1 MKTPQEQ
8 AEEID
13 VKIDLCGGKYTYIR
27 YKNGG
32 QKALRYGEEWRDLTG
47 DNLVY
52 WLAVEL
58 LQTRSTPLPELIAV
72 ARAAASDKKDEE
84 CTCGTDPERSCR
96 YCGYFIRL
104 DRALQALR
112 ATGKVEL

>member
-1 MKTPQEQ
+1 MNKTPQEQ
-8 AEEID
+8 AEAMAWKLAKAQHE
-13 VKIDLCGGKYTYIR
+13 
-27 YKNGG
+27 
-32 QKALRYGEEWRDLTG
+32 ALRLSESKMINTNGIDYLFW
-47 DNLVY
+47 DNCRAPLVKTLQSEIP
-52 WLAVEL
+52 LA
-58 LQTRSTPLPELIAV
+58 ELIAV

>member
-8 AEEID
+8 AEELTNKTAQEYYED
-13 VKIDLCGGKYTYIR
+13 RCELVNDAIR
-27 YKNGG
+27 
-32 QKALRYGEEWRDLTG
+32 QEI
-47 DNLVY
+47 
-52 WLAVEL
+52 
-58 LQTRSTPLPELIAV
+58 PLPELIAV
-72 ARAAASDKKDEE
+72 AQAAASDKKDEE

>member
-32 QKALRYGEEWRDLTG
+32 QECLRNGEEWRNLTG
-47 DNLVY
+47 DNLIY
-52 WLAVEL
+52 WLVVEL
-58 LQTRSTPLPELIAV
+58 LEARSAPLPELIAV
-72 ARAAASDKKDEE
+72 AQAAEVMRKIIAHYDNCE
-84 CTCGTDPERSCR
+84 CTFCGR
-96 YCGYFIRL
+96 
-104 DRALQALR
+104 LQALR

>member
-1 MKTPQEQ
+1 MNKTPQEQ
-8 AEEID
+8 AEAMAWKLARAQHE
-13 VKIDLCGGKYTYIR
+13 
-27 YKNGG
+27 
-32 QKALRYGEEWRDLTG
+32 ALRLSESQMINTNGHGIDYLVW
-47 DNLVY
+47 DNCRVPLV
-52 WLAVEL
+52 ET
-58 LQTRSTPLPELIAV
+58 LQQEIPLPELIAV

>member
-1 MKTPQEQ
+1 MKLTPQEE
-8 AEEID
+8 AEELIERAALAWSLSEWPSTS
-13 VKIDLCGGKYTYIR
+13 INSFIR
-27 YKNGG
+27 
-32 QKALRYGEEWRDLTG
+32 QEI
-47 DNLVY
+47 
-52 WLAVEL
+52 
-58 LQTRSTPLPELIAV
+58 PLPELIAV
-72 ARAAASDKKDEE
+72 ARTAASDKKDEE

>member
-13 VKIDLCGGKYTYIR
+13 VKVDLCGGKYTYIR

-32 QKALRYGEEWRDLTG
+32 QECLRYGEEWRNLTG

-52 WLAVEL
+52 WLVVEL
-58 LQTRSTPLPELIAV
+58 LQARRAPFPELIAV
-72 ARAAASDKKDEE
+72 AQAATKIGGERIEFEGSEHYAVVIEEVDELGN
-84 CTCGTDPERSCR
+84 T
-96 YCGYFIRL
+96 
-104 DRALQALR
+104 LQALR
-112 ATGKVEL
+112 ATRKVEL

>member
-1 MKTPQEQ
+1 MKL
-8 AEEID
+8 EIKQ
-13 VKIDLCGGKYTYIR
+13 KIP
-27 YKNGG
+27 
-32 QKALRYGEEWRDLTG
+32 
-47 DNLVY
+47 
-52 WLAVEL
+52 LA
-58 LQTRSTPLPELIAV
+58 ELIAV

-84 CTCGTDPERSCR
+84 RTCGTDPERSCR

>member
-8 AEEID
+8 AEELVGRIKPYE
-13 VKIDLCGGKYTYIR
+13 VMCKCTYCRKEI
-27 YKNGG
+27 
-32 QKALRYGEEWRDLTG
+32 ATILRET
-47 DNLVY
+47 
-52 WLAVEL
+52 A
-58 LQTRSTPLPELIAV
+58 LPELIAV
-72 ARAAASDKKDEE
+72 ARTTASDKKDEE

>member
-13 VKIDLCGGKYTYIR
+13 VKIDLCEGKYTYIR

-52 WLAVEL
+52 WLVVEL
-58 LQTRSTPLPELIAV
+58 LQARSAPLPELIAV
-72 ARAAASDKKDEE
+72 AQEAAKISSEDTYDE
-84 CTCGTDPERSCR
+84 
-96 YCGYFIRL
+96 RL
-104 DRALQALR
+104 EFYKAVEALR

>member
-1 MKTPQEQ
+1 MKTPQEEAEVILNQIVQRFDSECMGKLPDYRAEHYQILKQ
-8 AEEID
+8 AI
-13 VKIDLCGGKYTYIR
+13 
-27 YKNGG
+27 
-32 QKALRYGEEWRDLTG
+32 
-47 DNLVY
+47 
-52 WLAVEL
+52 
-58 LQTRSTPLPELIAV
+58 PLSELIAV

-104 DRALQALR
+104 DKALQALR